1 MEDKFDKS
9 DIEEGKH
16 EGYDV
21 KECDID
27 EFQCMAQSSIEGV
40 RCIDPIYEY
49 RIEKNIYIFEALVD
63 YHTANEKYDSV
74 NYYFPQLNKKKG

>member
-1 MEDKFDKS
+1 MENKFDES
-9 DIEEGKH
+9 DIEEGIH

-40 RCIDPIYEY
+40 KCIDPIYEY
-49 RIEKNIYIFEALVD
+49 RIDRKNIWIISWLS
-63 YHTANEKYDSV
+63 H
-74 NYYFPQLNKKKG
+74 G

>member
-1 MEDKFDKS
+1 MENKFDES
-9 DIEEGKH
+9 DIEEGIH

-40 RCIDPIYEY
+40 KCIDPIYEY
-49 RIEKNIYIFEALVD
+49 RIDRKNI
-63 YHTANEKYDSV
+63 
-74 NYYFPQLNKKKG
+74 

>member
-1 MEDKFDKS
+1 MIYNLYVVEDKFDKS

-16 EGYDV
+16 EGYDD

-27 EFQCMAQSSIEGV
+27 EFQYMAQSSIEGV

-49 RIEKNIYIFEALVD
+49 RIGKKKYIYI
-63 YHTANEKYDSV
+63 YI
-74 NYYFPQLNKKKG
+74 LNFVTIM